1 MKILVTGAAGF
12 IGSHLTD
19 SLTQAGHQ
27 VLALDALVPELY
39 AKSIKERNWAEL
51 DLLTPP
57 PSKIFHD
64 LRNSLNPKLLE
75 GVEYV
80 FHLAAIPGL
89 SLSWDNPKL
98 YIDSN
103 LLATSNLMQA
113 CSEIGLK
120 KFIYI
125 STSSVYGVSINGDEE
140 SNLSP
145 ISPYGVTKLAAEK
158 MVQAFANAFAMPYT
172 IVRPFSVYGPRQRED
187 MAFNIFIKKILNN
200 QIIEIY
206 GDGSQTRTNTYVED
220 LVTGLILAMD
230 GAKPGEIYNLSGSEQ
245 YSVKKVVEVLESLI
259 KKEAK
264 IEYVGERLGD
274 QKETIT
280 SSEKARQDFGYLPK
294 TKLDEGLQK
303 QISWQ
308 KNLLNL

>member
-103 LLATSNLMQA
+103 LLATSNLIQA
-113 CSEIGLK
+113 CSEIELK

-125 STSSVYGVSINGDEE
+125 S
-140 SNLSP
+140 
-145 ISPYGVTKLAAEK
+145 
-158 MVQAFANAFAMPYT
+158 
-172 IVRPFSVYGPRQRED
+172 
-187 MAFNIFIKKILNN
+187 
-200 QIIEIY
+200 
-206 GDGSQTRTNTYVED
+206 
-220 LVTGLILAMD
+220 
-230 GAKPGEIYNLSGSEQ
+230 
-245 YSVKKVVEVLESLI
+245 
-259 KKEAK
+259 
-264 IEYVGERLGD
+264 
-274 QKETIT
+274 
-280 SSEKARQDFGYLPK
+280 
-294 TKLDEGLQK
+294 
-303 QISWQ
+303 
-308 KNLLNL
+308 